1 MGNIIVLRPWDSI
14 SEGVASLFLAIL
26 LGIILA
32 YFTNSD
38 SFHKQLRKIGF
49 TTRTSHP
56 SEWYYVFSE
65 KVTFVILHLKD
76 GRRLYGWPKEW
87 PVEPGKGQ
95 FYIMGPSW
103 ILDDETEIELLKL
116 DEFAKFGAE
125 NQVKSSSYSSASS
138 RSSKASLAS
147 RSRTAS

>member
-1 MGNIIVLRPWDSI
+1 MFCAPGTLYQK
-14 SEGVASLFLAIL
+14 ASLPCFLAIL

-32 YFTNSD
+32 YFTNRD
-38 SFHKQLRKIGF
+38 SFHKQLREIGF

-76 GRRLYGWPKEW
+76 RRRLYGYPKEW

-95 FYIMGPSW
+95 FYMMYPSW
-103 ILDDETEIELLKL
+103 ILEDGKQLDLPQLDGILINTE
-116 DEFAKFGAE
+116 DVQWVEFIKPNE
-125 NQVKSSSYSSASS
+125 K
-138 RSSKASLAS
+138 
-147 RSRTAS
+147 